1 MKRLKEARRR
11 YDSIPIPEELSER
24 VMMEVE
30 KAEMMHSKKLIKLKR
45 NTYMKRAAVAAAAVA
60 VLFTAGVNTSE
71 AFAKGI
77 SDIPVL
83 GALAEVV
90 TFRSYE
96 TKTEDLEISVEIPGI
111 EMISEDLKGL
121 EKNVNEEIHQFCQE
135 YADEAVKRAEEY
147 KQAFLETGGTKEE
160 WIEHHITIKV
170 WYEIKAQTDQ
180 YLSLA
185 VMGTENWSNAYS
197 QTKYYNFDLKAGK
210 WITLKDI
217 LGDQYAE
224 IAEQSIRSQVTKRE
238 EETGMEFWM
247 DDWKGVD
254 ADTSFYVDSDGVP
267 VIVLEQYEIAPG
279 AAGQQEFR
287 ISEEEESLESEESYK
302 TSENNDGDSYKD
314 NFEVPQEAIT
324 RFAGMVKEAV
334 AEKDIEKLA
343 DLTGFP
349 VYVGFEE
356 EGLVVESRE
365 DFTALK
371 AEKLFT
377 DEMVRS
383 IAGADESKLSP
394 SMAGFTLYDK
404 AGAPGITFGV
414 RDGKLAISGINY

>member
-1 MKRLKEARRR
+1 MKRLEEARRK
-11 YDSIPIPEELSER
+11 YDNIPIPEELSER
-24 VMMEVE
+24 VMMEVK
-30 KAEMMHSKKLIKLKR
+30 KAEMMHSKKVIKIKR
-45 NTYMKRAAVAAAAVA
+45 NTYMKRVAAAAAAVA

-96 TKTEDLEISVEIPGI
+96 TKTEDLEVSVEIPSI
-111 EMISEDLKGL
+111 EMISEEFKGL
-121 EKNVNEEIHQFCQE
+121 EKEVNEEIYSFCKQ
-135 YADEAVKRAEEY
+135 YAKEAEERAEEY

-160 WIEHHITIKV
+160 WIKHHITIKV

-217 LGDQYAE
+217 LGDQYAQ

-238 EETGMEFWM
+238 KETGMEFWM

-254 ADTSFYVDSDGVP
+254 ADTSFYMDSDGVP
-267 VIVLEQYEIAPG
+267 VIVLDQYEIAPG

-287 ISEEEESLESEESYK
+287 ISDQEESLQSEDSHKANESSIED
-302 TSENNDGDSYKD
+302 NYKD
-314 NFEVPQEAIT
+314 NFEVPQEAII

-356 EGLVVESRE
+356 EGLVVENRE

-371 AEKLFT
+371 TEQLFT

-394 SMAGFTLYDK
+394 SMAGFTMYDK
-404 AGAPGITFGV
+404 DGAPSITFSV
-414 RDGKLAISGINY
+414 QDGKLAISGINY

>member
-1 MKRLKEARRR
+1 MKRLKEARRK

-24 VMMEVE
+24 VMAEVE
-30 KAEMMHSKKLIKLKR
+30 KAEMMHSKKLIKIKR
-45 NTYMKRAAVAAAAVA
+45 NTYMKRAAAAAAAAA

-96 TKTEDLEISVEIPGI
+96 TKTEDLEISVEIPSI

-121 EKNVNEEIHQFCQE
+121 EKEVNEEIYSFCEQ
-135 YADEAVKRAEEY
+135 YAKEAEERAEEY

-185 VMGTENWSNAYS
+185 VIGTENWSNAYS

-217 LGDQYAE
+217 LGDQYAQ
-224 IAEQSIRSQVTKRE
+224 IAKQSIRSQVTNRE
-238 EETGMEFWM
+238 KETGMEFWM

-254 ADTSFYVDSDGVP
+254 ADTSFYMDSDGVP

-287 ISEEEESLESEESYK
+287 ISEQEESLQSEDNLKANES
-302 TSENNDGDSYKD
+302 NNEDSYKD
-314 NFEVPQEAIT
+314 NFEVPGEAIT
-324 RFAGMVKEAV
+324 RFAGMIKEAV
-334 AEKDIEKLA
+334 AEKNIEKLA

-349 VYVGFEE
+349 VYVGFEK
-356 EGLVVESRE
+356 EGLIVENRE
-365 DFTALK
+365 DFTALN
-371 AEKLFT
+371 AEQLFT
-377 DEMVRS
+377 DEMVNS
-383 IAGADESKLSP
+383 IAGADESSLSP
-394 SMAGFTLYDK
+394 SMAGFTMYDK
-404 AGAPGITFGV
+404 DGAPSITFGV
-414 RDGKLAISGINY
+414 QDGKLAISGINY